1 MNTRIITKD
10 IIDEDV
16 IKTLD
21 KKERNQNALI
31 KAFKA

>member
-21 KKERNQNALI
+21 KNERNQNALI
-31 KAFKA
+31 KVFKA

>member
-16 IKTLD
+16 IKTPD
-21 KKERNQNALI
+21 KNERTQNALI
-31 KAFKA
+31 KVFKA